1 MEQSV
6 KLGNKTKSD
15 NREVKAEIDYQKLRT
30 MIRKIVREELQKARY
45 LLIFSQEQKELENLY
60 SKEALMETYNEE
72 DYIGI

>member
-6 KLGNKTKSD
+6 KLGNKTKSN

-45 LLIFSQEQKELENLY
+45 PLISSQEQKELENLY